1 MKKAILL
8 PLKFSLLIMFGSIFI
23 YIFGP
28 IRWIKNTDIIGYMTV
43 GLILIYFIAFGLGYL
58 LRIGHKE
65 KIIVNETKI
74 LLNETK
80 VLNMLKY
87 TIYINFIL
95 TVLLAL
101 IYTNATSVPELFNK
115 MINGL
120 ISSSDAYYTKDATSR
135 SGSIV
140 VWISLIYS
148 PWMYIT
154 KVCGLCLFKEL
165 SLRQKIVY
173 VMSVFAEIMRWLAI
187 GTNKGLFDIVI
198 LFLFAYLYL
207 QMKLFYNNNYYEI
220 RKMKKTVHKIFITSS
235 VLILGFF
242 SFFSMAISSRV
253 GGNYN
258 QNYFQKLPYKLIPI
272 NFRFLIEKV
281 DDYLTQGYA
290 YFTEII
296 RHCNF
301 KWTFGVGNS
310 RFLMSIVDSIFG
322 IDLTSRT
329 YPYQLEAY
337 GIDPLACWHTA
348 YAWFASDFTFIGVAV
363 FMFLVGY
370 YMCGLVKD
378 VIKKND
384 FIAITLLY
392 MVILSVVNASCTNYI
407 LAYSGSFI
415 PFVCLFLYRLCKNKK
430 IGIIKKKK
438 IVINIKKIK
447 I

>member
-28 IRWIKNTDIIGYMTV
+28 ISWIKNSDIIAYITV
-43 GLILIYFIAFGLGYL
+43 GLVLVYFVAFGLGYL

-65 KIIVNETKI
+65 NIIINENKISCNKTTIMK
-74 LLNETK
+74 
-80 VLNMLKY
+80 MLKY
-87 TIYINFIL
+87 TIYINFVL

-101 IYTNATSVPELFNK
+101 IYTNATSVSELFNK

-120 ISSSDAYYTKDATSR
+120 MSPSDAYYTKDATSR

-165 SLRQKIVY
+165 SLRQKSVY
-173 VMSVFAEIMRWLAI
+173 VLSILAEIMRWLAI

-198 LFLFAYLYL
+198 LFLFSYLYL
-207 QMKLFYNNNYYEI
+207 QIKLFCNNNYFEI
-220 RKMKKTVHKIFITSS
+220 RKMKKTVHKIFIVSF

-258 QNYFQKLPYKLIPI
+258 QTYFQKFPYKLIPI
-272 NFRFLIEKV
+272 NLRFLVEKV

-290 YFTEII
+290 YLTEII

-310 RFLMSIVDSIFG
+310 RFLMSIVDSILG

-348 YAWFASDFTFIGVAV
+348 YAWFASDFTFIGVII

-378 VIKKND
+378 VIKDDD
-384 FIAITLLY
+384 FVAITLLY

-415 PFVCLFLYRLCKNKK
+415 PFVALFLYRLCKKK
-430 IGIIKKKK
+430 KVGIIRKKK
-438 IVINIKKIK
+438 IIIVRGKAK
-447 I
+447 